1 MAIIAMPIADLK
13 RARGTAQNVSTVAPT
28 QAVAPAQQQARPT
41 STPQNVAQQTKPATA
56 TPPRAIRMRPAQ
68 QEGGTDIRRVITMI
82 MSLMGTMIGLY
93 TVVYAMQI
101 IYSVPPAQL
110 AGTPVA
116 FSLG

>member
-13 RARGTAQNVSTVAPT
+13 RAQGTAQNASSVAPT
-28 QAVAPAQQQARPT
+28 QAVAPAQQQSRPT
-41 STPQNVAQQTKPATA
+41 STPQKVVQQTKPAMA

-68 QEGGTDIRRVITMI
+68 QGGGTDIRRVIAMM
-82 MSLMGTMIGLY
+82 MSMMSSIIGLY

-101 IYSVPPAQL
+101 VYSVPPAQL
-110 AGTPVA
+110 VGTPIA

>member
-13 RARGTAQNVSTVAPT
+13 RARETAQNTSQNTSTVAPT
-28 QAVAPAQQQARPT
+28 QAVA
-41 STPQNVAQQTKPATA
+41 QTKPATA
-56 TPPRAIRMRPAQ
+56 TPPRAIKMRPAQ
-68 QEGGTDIRRVITMI
+68 QGGGTDIRRTITMI
-82 MSLMGTMIGLY
+82 MSLMGSIIGLY

-110 AGTPVA
+110 VGTPVA